1 MSARRLLFI
10 VASIAVSA
18 VSLALILRAVP
29 VSDVIESLRSADRVY
44 LLLSLLA
51 VAMSLLTRGVRWR
64 ILLNRRISIVESFHM
79 INVMF
84 LGNQLPFRLG
94 EVARGVLAT
103 RRGVPLVTS
112 GTSIVVERLIDVLVL
127 VLVITVTVSLMP
139 EAPAELTDKTSLFG
153 LLALIGFLTLLV
165 FAHAPAS
172 AHRLLNNLLKAVPP
186 LRRLPLKTML
196 SHLLD
201 GLQSLTDIRT
211 LLLTAVWTALAWLA
225 ALSALYFLHL
235 ALGIEVDFAISVPLG
250 IALTTLSIAMPVSI
264 AALGPFEVAILV
276 TGQLVG
282 MSDVEAISLG
292 FLLHGINVFS
302 YAVWGT
308 IGLLAL
314 GASPAMAFGA
324 NARQSTEDAQS
335 RARNSCAND

>member
-1 MSARRLLFI
+1 MNARRLLFI
-10 VASIAVSA
+10 IASIAVSA
-18 VSLALILRAVP
+18 VSLAWILRAVP
-29 VSDVIESLRSADRVY
+29 ISDVIESLRSADPVY
-44 LLLSLLA
+44 LLLSLLV
-51 VAMSLLTRGVRWR
+51 VAMSLLTRGVRWW
-64 ILLNRRISIVESFHM
+64 ILLNRRISVVESFHM

-127 VLVITVTVSLMP
+127 VLVIAATVSLMP
-139 EAPAELTDKTSLFG
+139 AAPAELTDTAAPFG
-153 LLALIGFLTLLV
+153 ILALIGFLTLLL
-165 FAHAPAS
+165 FAHAPGS
-172 AHRLLNNLLKAVPP
+172 AHRLLNKLLQALPP
-186 LRRLPLKTML
+186 LKRLPLRTML

-201 GLQSLTDIRT
+201 GLQPLTDTRT
-211 LLLTAVWTALAWLA
+211 LLLTALWTALAWA
-225 ALSALYFLHL
+225 AAFAALYFLHL
-235 ALGIEVDFAISVPLG
+235 ALGIEVDYAVSVLLG

-292 FLLHGINVFS
+292 FLLHGITVIS

-308 IGLLAL
+308 IGLVAL
-314 GASPAMAFGA
+314 GASPAMAFGSKA
-324 NARQSTEDAQS
+324 EKSSESA
-335 RARNSCAND
+335 

>member
-1 MSARRLLFI
+1 MNARRLLFI

-29 VSDVIESLRSADRVY
+29 VSDVIASLRDADPVY

-51 VAMSLLTRGVRWR
+51 VAMSLLTRGVRWW
-64 ILLNRRISIVESFHM
+64 ILLNRRISVVESFHM

-112 GTSIVVERLIDVLVL
+112 GASIVVERLIDVLVL
-127 VLVITVTVSLMP
+127 VLVITATVSLMP
-139 EAPAELTDKTSLFG
+139 EAPAELTDKTALFG
-153 LLALIGFLTLLV
+153 PLALIGFLSLLV
-165 FAHAPAS
+165 FAHAPDS
-172 AHRLLNNLLKAVPP
+172 AHRLLNKLLQAVPLLK
-186 LRRLPLKTML
+186 RLPLKTML

-201 GLQSLTDIRT
+201 GLQPLTDMRT
-211 LLLTAVWTALAWLA
+211 LLLTALWTALAWLA
-225 ALSALYFLHL
+225 ALATLYFLHL
-235 ALGIEVDFAISVPLG
+235 ALGIEVNYAISVPLG

-264 AALGPFEVAILV
+264 AALGPFELAILA

-292 FLLHGINVFS
+292 FLLHGINIIS

-308 IGLLAL
+308 SGLLAL
-314 GASPAMAFGA
+314 GASPAMAFGSKA
-324 NARQSTEDAQS
+324 EQSTEGA
-335 RARNSCAND
+335 

>member
-10 VASIAVSA
+10 VASIAVSV

-29 VSDVIESLRSADRVY
+29 ISDVIDSLRSADPLY
-44 LLLSLLA
+44 LLLSLMA
-51 VAMSLLTRGVRWR
+51 VAMSLLTRGVRWW
-64 ILLNRRISIVESFHM
+64 ILLNRRISVVESFHM

-127 VLVITVTVSLMP
+127 VLVIAATVSLMP
-139 EAPAELTDKTSLFG
+139 AAPVELTDRASLFG
-153 LLALIGFLTLLV
+153 LLALIGFLTLLF
-165 FAHAPAS
+165 FAHAPGS
-172 AHRLLNNLLKAVPP
+172 AHGLLSKLLRAVPP
-186 LRRLPLKTML
+186 LQRLPLRTML

-201 GLQSLTDIRT
+201 GLQPLTNIRT
-211 LLLTAVWTALAWLA
+211 LLLTAVWLAWAAALA
-225 ALSALYFLHL
+225 ALYILHL
-235 ALGIEVDFAISVPLG
+235 ALGIEVNYAISVPLG
-250 IALTTLSIAMPVSI
+250 IALTTFSIAMPVSI

-282 MSDVEAISLG
+282 MSDLEAISLG
-292 FLLHGINVFS
+292 FLLHGINIIS
-302 YAVWGT
+302 YAIWGT

-314 GASPAMAFGA
+314 GASPAMVFGSKA
-324 NARQSTEDAQS
+324 KESTEGA
-335 RARNSCAND
+335 